1 MDITICVATCGE
13 DWWEELAQTRA
24 IPSAKAQ
31 GVPVVSTHYKRKGLA
46 AARNGAIRKVKTEWL
61 MFLDADDELAPGY
74 VEAIASASGD
84 LRVGSL
90 IEVRPDGSRTR
101 IRLERRHIERMNPC
115 HTGTAIRAD
124 MMADVGGFPGL
135 FPRWEDWAIFLRA
148 FRRGATIEHV
158 PEAEYLQHWRADS
171 MVRTVADVCDPKQLH
186 ADIRE
191 WA

>member
-1 MDITICVATCGE
+1 MVWNRSTSVRYEWGE
-13 DWWEELAQTRA
+13 DHRGGRS
-24 IPSAKAQ
+24 I
-31 GVPVVSTHYKRKGLA
+31 
-46 AARNGAIRKVKTEWL
+46 
-61 MFLDADDELAPGY
+61 
-74 VEAIASASGD
+74 
-84 LRVGSL
+84 GS
-90 IEVRPDGSRTR
+90 
-101 IRLERRHIERMNPC
+101 PC
-115 HTGTAIRAD
+115 
-124 MMADVGGFPGL
+124 VGGFPGL